1 MKSKISL
8 MFVAACSALC
18 IASLPAQAGSA
29 SKGST
34 TSTKISG
41 VKIGSKVSKG
51 STIVTTSDETQGQT
65 TLPPDTLPGIVS
77 DYYTIRT
84 GTYSSGSVLTS
95 GRCPASS
102 YSYIEDSFADSTA
115 ANFMDHRYVQGN
127 WNGITW
133 DLGTGS
139 SLVAGLGAIDH
150 GPVPIEAMEFALR
163 GSNDMTNWENGIN
176 TKIIQDGWVD
186 IGTTEESDDWATIW
200 SFTQNYRYIKAVA
213 NYDGDF
219 EIDAVAA
226 VTPKSSRMLTLSTD
240 AGSCTVPGSTVN
252 VTASLSGVYEN
263 VVAGQI
269 WLTWDSSKL
278 TLNSIAA
285 GDAPFVVNYTINQS
299 AGTAFILASIT
310 PGSNGGPV
318 VNAKA
323 VAKLAFTATGEN
335 CSGAGNKVDFY
346 PPGTMPTIFTDGF
359 GATIS
364 PALTASA
371 GFTVDGTK
379 PVLSGAVDVTQN
391 ADAGDGPF
399 AVVAITKPTANDNCA
414 GATSVSGVR
423 SDSLALTAKYPVGTT
438 VITWSSTDP
447 CGNTGKATSN
457 IVVRPYNTVKFNVTY
472 ASVSGGA
479 ATRGFVTSM
488 RGPQITY
495 PTTVSGVSV
504 ASGVGAFFEND
515 APIDNYFCATVED
528 PASTLRRQASVTD
541 AGTNWSVNV
550 TLLSGDI
557 INDELVDVLDWGAY
571 VVRNPNADLNMD
583 NSTNA
588 TDGNMIIAN
597 FGRIGDAACGSSFT
611 GSHEPIM
618 AISVRDL
625 VSQGLVELVGADL
638 NNDGWLDMEDVR
650 MGTRGARLNRDGWV
664 DVAVSRSA
672 K

>member
-29 SKGST
+29 SKSSA

-51 STIVTTSDETQGQT
+51 STIVTTADETQGQ
-65 TLPPDTLPGIVS
+65 GS
-77 DYYTIRT
+77 T
-84 GTYSSGSVLTS
+84 G
-95 GRCPASS
+95 
-102 YSYIEDSFADSTA
+102 DSTA
-115 ANFMDHRYVQGN
+115 
-127 WNGITW
+127 
-133 DLGTGS
+133 GS
-139 SLVAGLGAIDH
+139 RALV
-150 GPVPIEAMEFALR
+150 
-163 GSNDMTNWENGIN
+163 
-176 TKIIQDGWVD
+176 
-186 IGTTEESDDWATIW
+186 
-200 SFTQNYRYIKAVA
+200 
-213 NYDGDF
+213 
-219 EIDAVAA
+219 
-226 VTPKSSRMLTLSTD
+226 LSTD
-240 AGSCTVPGSTVN
+240 AGSCTVPGTRVN

-285 GDAPFVVNYTINQS
+285 GDAPFVVNYTINQA
-299 AGTAFILASIT
+299 AGTALILASIT

-346 PPGTMPTIFTDGF
+346 PPGTMPTIFTDGY
-359 GATIS
+359 GTTIS
-364 PALTASA
+364 PTLTASA

-391 ADAGDGPF
+391 ADAGDGPY

-472 ASVSGGA
+472 AGVSGGA
-479 ATRGFVTSM
+479 ATRQFVGTM
-488 RGPQITY
+488 RGPQINF
-495 PTTVSGVSV
+495 PFGLSVSV
-504 ASGVGAFFEND
+504 ANGVGTSIVND

-528 PASTLRRQASVTD
+528 RWSTLCYRIALQKVGTD
-541 AGTNWSVNV
+541 WQVNA

-571 VVRNPNADLNMD
+571 VVGNPNADLNMD

-588 TDGNMIIAN
+588 SDGAMIITN

-618 AISVRDL
+618 AISVSDL
-625 VSQGLVELVGADL
+625 VSQGLVDLVGADL

-664 DVAVSRSA
+664 DVAVTRSA
-672 K
+672 N

>member
-29 SKGST
+29 SKGSA

-41 VKIGSKVSKG
+41 VKIGS
-51 STIVTTSDETQGQT
+51 TSSRGPIISAPADETQGQGST
-65 TLPPDTLPGIVS
+65 SDT
-77 DYYTIRT
+77 
-84 GTYSSGSVLTS
+84 SGS
-95 GRCPASS
+95 RA
-102 YSYIEDSFADSTA
+102 
-115 ANFMDHRYVQGN
+115 
-127 WNGITW
+127 
-133 DLGTGS
+133 
-139 SLVAGLGAIDH
+139 LV
-150 GPVPIEAMEFALR
+150 
-163 GSNDMTNWENGIN
+163 
-176 TKIIQDGWVD
+176 
-186 IGTTEESDDWATIW
+186 
-200 SFTQNYRYIKAVA
+200 
-213 NYDGDF
+213 
-219 EIDAVAA
+219 
-226 VTPKSSRMLTLSTD
+226 LSTD

-278 TLNSIAA
+278 TLNSISA

-318 VNAKA
+318 VTAKA
-323 VAKLAFTATGEN
+323 VAKLKFTATGEN
-335 CSGAGNKVDFY
+335 CSGAGNKVDFF
-346 PPGTMPTIFTDGF
+346 PAGTMPTIFTDGY

-571 VVRNPNADLNMD
+571 VVRNANADLNMD

-588 TDGNMIIAN
+588 SDGNMIIAN
-597 FGRIGDAACGSSFT
+597 FGAKGDAACGSSFT

-618 AISVRDL
+618 AISVSDL
-625 VSQGLVELVGADL
+625 VSQGLVDLVGADL

-664 DVAVSRSA
+664 DVAVTRSA
-672 K
+672 N

>member
-29 SKGST
+29 SRGSA

-51 STIVTTSDETQGQT
+51 STIVTTADETQGQ
-65 TLPPDTLPGIVS
+65 
-77 DYYTIRT
+77 
-84 GTYSSGSVLTS
+84 GSA
-95 GRCPASS
+95 G
-102 YSYIEDSFADSTA
+102 DST
-115 ANFMDHRYVQGN
+115 
-127 WNGITW
+127 
-133 DLGTGS
+133 TGS
-139 SLVAGLGAIDH
+139 RALV
-150 GPVPIEAMEFALR
+150 
-163 GSNDMTNWENGIN
+163 
-176 TKIIQDGWVD
+176 
-186 IGTTEESDDWATIW
+186 
-200 SFTQNYRYIKAVA
+200 
-213 NYDGDF
+213 
-219 EIDAVAA
+219 
-226 VTPKSSRMLTLSTD
+226 LSTD
-240 AGSCTVPGSTVN
+240 AGSCTVPGSRVN

-299 AGTAFILASIT
+299 AGTALILASIT

-335 CSGAGNKVDFY
+335 CSGAGNKVDFF
-346 PPGTMPTIFTDGF
+346 PAGTMPTIFTDGY
-359 GATIS
+359 GTTIS

-438 VITWSSTDP
+438 VITWSSTDA
-447 CGNTGKATSN
+447 CGNTGNAYSN
-457 IVVRPYNTVKFNVTY
+457 IVVSPYNTVKFNVTY
-472 ASVSGGA
+472 ALVFNAAANREFKTSV
-479 ATRGFVTSM
+479 RGD
-488 RGPQITY
+488 QINHNA
-495 PTTVSGVSV
+495 TVSGVPV
-504 ASGVGAFFEND
+504 AGGGCQFFVTT
-515 APIDNYFCATVED
+515 APIDNYSCSTVED
-528 PASTLRRQASVTD
+528 AASTLRRKGSVTD
-541 AGTNWSVNV
+541 TGTVWSVDV
-550 TLLSGDI
+550 TLVSGDI

-583 NSTNA
+583 GSTNA
-588 TDGNMIIAN
+588 SDGDIIIAN
-597 FGRIGDAACGSSFT
+597 FGAKGDAGCGSSFT
-611 GSHEPIM
+611 GSYEPIM
-618 AISVRDL
+618 AISVSDL
-625 VSQGLVELVGADL
+625 VSQGLVDLVGADL

-664 DVAVSRSA
+664 DVAVTRSA
-672 K
+672 N

>member
-29 SKGST
+29 SRGSA

-51 STIVTTSDETQGQT
+51 STIVTTADETQGQ
-65 TLPPDTLPGIVS
+65 
-77 DYYTIRT
+77 
-84 GTYSSGSVLTS
+84 GSA
-95 GRCPASS
+95 G
-102 YSYIEDSFADSTA
+102 DST
-115 ANFMDHRYVQGN
+115 
-127 WNGITW
+127 
-133 DLGTGS
+133 TGS
-139 SLVAGLGAIDH
+139 RALV
-150 GPVPIEAMEFALR
+150 
-163 GSNDMTNWENGIN
+163 
-176 TKIIQDGWVD
+176 
-186 IGTTEESDDWATIW
+186 
-200 SFTQNYRYIKAVA
+200 
-213 NYDGDF
+213 
-219 EIDAVAA
+219 
-226 VTPKSSRMLTLSTD
+226 LSTD

-299 AGTAFILASIT
+299 AGTALILASIT

-335 CSGAGNKVDFY
+335 CSGAGNKVDFF
-346 PPGTMPTIFTDGF
+346 PAGTMPTIFTDGY
-359 GATIS
+359 GTTIS

-438 VITWSSTDP
+438 VIAWSSTDA
-447 CGNTGKATSN
+447 CGNTGNAYSN
-457 IVVRPYNTVKFNVTY
+457 IVVSPYNTVKFNVQYVGVT
-472 ASVSGGA
+472 GGA

-488 RGPQITY
+488 LGGQITF
-495 PTTVSGVSV
+495 PATVAGVSV
-504 ASGVGAFFEND
+504 ANGRGEFFETN

-528 PASTLRRQASVTD
+528 AASTLRRRVSVTD
-541 AGTNWSVNV
+541 GGTAWNVVV

-583 NSTNA
+583 GSTNA
-588 TDGNMIIAN
+588 SDGNIIIAN
-597 FGRIGDAACGSSFT
+597 FGAQGDTACGSSFT
-611 GSHEPIM
+611 GPQEPLM
-618 AISVRDL
+618 AISVSDL
-625 VSQGLVELVGADL
+625 VSRGLVDLVAADL

-664 DVAVSRSA
+664 DVAVTRNA
-672 K
+672 N

>member
-8 MFVAACSALC
+8 VFVAACSALC

-29 SKGST
+29 SKGSVS
-34 TSTKISG
+34 STKISG
-41 VKIGSKVSKG
+41 VKIGSTSSKG
-51 STIVTTSDETQGQT
+51 STIVTTADETQGQGST
-65 TLPPDTLPGIVS
+65 GDT
-77 DYYTIRT
+77 
-84 GTYSSGSVLTS
+84 SGSRSLVLT
-95 GRCPASS
+95 
-102 YSYIEDSFADSTA
+102 
-115 ANFMDHRYVQGN
+115 
-127 WNGITW
+127 
-133 DLGTGS
+133 
-139 SLVAGLGAIDH
+139 
-150 GPVPIEAMEFALR
+150 
-163 GSNDMTNWENGIN
+163 
-176 TKIIQDGWVD
+176 
-186 IGTTEESDDWATIW
+186 
-200 SFTQNYRYIKAVA
+200 
-213 NYDGDF
+213 
-219 EIDAVAA
+219 
-226 VTPKSSRMLTLSTD
+226 TD
-240 AGSCTVPGSTVN
+240 AGSCTVPGTRVN

-285 GDAPFVVNYTINQS
+285 GDAPFVVNYTINQA

-346 PPGTMPTIFTDGF
+346 PPGTMPTIFTDGY
-359 GATIS
+359 GTTIS
-364 PALTASA
+364 PTLTASA

-438 VITWSSTDP
+438 VITWSSTDA
-447 CGNTGKATSN
+447 CGNTGMAYSN

-472 ASVSGGA
+472 VGVSGGA
-479 ATRGFVTSM
+479 AIRTFLTSMCGPQVIHPSTVSSVSIVTGKGEFFVTS
-488 RGPQITY
+488 
-495 PTTVSGVSV
+495 
-504 ASGVGAFFEND
+504 
-515 APIDNYFCATVED
+515 APIDNYFGATVED
-528 PASTLRRQASVTD
+528 PMSTLRRKVSVTD
-541 AGTNWSVNV
+541 GGAVWNVVV

-571 VVRNPNADLNMD
+571 VVRNTNADLNMD
-583 NSTNA
+583 NSTNDI
-588 TDGNMIIAN
+588 DGNMIIAN
-597 FGRIGDAACGSSFT
+597 FGAKGDTACGSSFT
-611 GSHEPIM
+611 GSGEPIM
-618 AISVRDL
+618 AISVSDL
-625 VSQGLVELVGADL
+625 VSQGLVELVAADL

-650 MGTRGARLNRDGWV
+650 IGTRGARLNRDGWV
-664 DVAVSRSA
+664 DVAVTRSA
-672 K
+672 N